1 MDSKSGVLLIP
12 HFVICEL
19 TDAWQSLKRE
29 AARGL
34 RLGRRG
40 RGGRQFLIPQISHL
54 RLEGARSSC
63 DEACLGLGSLTEGGA
78 VGVFSWRFD
87 APQGTAKIKSCQRQ
101 NYDS

>member
-63 DEACLGLGSLTEGGA
+63 DEACLGLGSLTEGGGRGRILVA
-78 VGVFSWRFD
+78 FRRPPRHSKD
-87 APQGTAKIKSCQRQ
+87 KELSTSEL
-101 NYDS
+101 